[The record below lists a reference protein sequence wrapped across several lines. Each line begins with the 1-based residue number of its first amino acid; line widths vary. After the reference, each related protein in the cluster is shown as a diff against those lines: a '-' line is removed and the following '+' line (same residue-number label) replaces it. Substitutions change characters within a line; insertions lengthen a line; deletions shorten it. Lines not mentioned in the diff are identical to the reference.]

1 MSTAPLSSTLPTLPL
16 PPPGVNYVAVIEP
29 SLNFLLIGTVW
40 SSFLVPVGIALFFF
54 STKSMRRRPVF
65 IMNVVAILLG
75 LTEGAIIIYTQTRA
89 ILARPVHPNM
99 DTTFACLTILVPL
112 FAELIL
118 VFRVVAVYP
127 PHVLS
132 RAGRLA
138 VYAPVAVFKLARI
151 ANDVVFVT
159 RWARLN
165 RHSVN
170 PLQTGQTAWDLPN
183 AKIEWFLQ
191 FFDTTY
197 TSALFLSR
205 LQRSTKHK
213 QRAGLSS
220 AETAVARCTFF
231 LPSRLRTLFWI
242 AVSNYILPVVLNFAQ
257 LIFVFRDPSFLHG
270 SYIFIVNN
278 YVQIIGVL
286 LATIWATGTQ
296 LTERARR
303 GAHAQ
308 TLVSEIEFA
317 SLGNGSGR
325 PTVPDSPAARQA
337 EGTLVRLE
345 VDLEEGDV
353 KEASSEEK
361 RLGAPRPP
369 SEPAQCC

>member
-1 MSTAPLSSTLPTLPL
+1 MSTASPSNTVPTSANVPI
-16 PPPGVNYVAVIEP
+16 PPPGLNYVAVIEP
-29 SLNFLLIGTVW
+29 SLDFLLIGTVW
-40 SSFLVPVGIALFFF
+40 SSFLIPVGIALFFF

-89 ILARPVHPNM
+89 ILVRPVHPNM

-118 VFRVVAVYP
+118 VFRVFAVYP
-127 PHVLS
+127 PHALS
-132 RAGRLA
+132 RAGSLA
-138 VYAPVAVFKLARI
+138 VYTPVAVFKLARI
-151 ANDVVFVT
+151 ANAIVFVT

-165 RHSVN
+165 RQSVN

-213 QRAGLSS
+213 QRVGLSS
-220 AETAVARCTFF
+220 GETAVAKFF

-242 AVSNYILPVVLNFAQ
+242 AVSNYVLPVALNLAQ

-296 LTERARR
+296 LTERASR

-308 TLVSEIEFA
+308 TLVSEIQFA
-317 SLGNGSGR
+317 STVDDPGSGR
-325 PTVPDSPAARQA
+325 PTVPDSPARQA
-337 EGTLVRLE
+337 DGTLVRLE
-345 VDLEEGDV
+345 VDLEEGEV

-361 RLGAPRPP
+361 RRGAP
-369 SEPAQCC
+369 